1 MRFWGIRPFAPFLLY
16 PYHAVK
22 QTKTPTLII
31 NDGVYGCKH
40 KVISICK
47 KAKKY
52 TRCAVLFT
60 AYRQIILWSCAQCDN
75 VLKQRLLI
83 MIKQSFPIISRIG
96 GIHVSIEAASQQ
108 QSRITNLPRKLI
120 LIFSFLAMGFLLGRI
135 QLLLAISPFGPAFVA
150 ACFLAR
156 RPESLSAAAGVCLG
170 ALLIPE
176 QTLYIITVTLII
188 CAVLLIV
195 RKRTRRWMALLAAS
209 CAYAVAATVFRTQS
223 LTSFM
228 TSILECLISLVLIYV
243 LHNILLILLTHK
255 KRTVFS
261 SEETICLA
269 FGALTLV
276 CMTGPVAIRGV
287 YIANIVAEL
296 IVLFAAYTAG
306 AALGAGVGLALGL
319 ALCLGISAE
328 VTMIGMLGIAGM
340 AAGTVR
346 KLKKGGTAI
355 AYLLTCLLFTLAF
368 FGEPQR
374 YMLLVETAAA
384 CAIFLILPKR
394 LFIFAGK
401 YLDAQ
406 TRREYDHRL
415 HEKRFRELT
424 VERLKEVSEVF
435 AQTGEMFSGETAQK
449 DAPADISGILSVVA
463 ESTCKD
469 CVFRKSCWDK
479 DFISTYHVFQR
490 LFAAYEKRG
499 SLSPEDIDPTFAKK
513 CFNLQG
519 ILNTADSMFGAYL
532 LSLQWRR
539 KVEASRSITGQQL
552 KGVAKVVCDIGR
564 EMDTGFQFL
573 ESVEEK
579 VAVSLDAAGV
589 RVREVCAESA
599 GGGLV
604 VGVKINSCR
613 GEQDCRRTVERAVS
627 SACGVRMER
636 LGQAGCGTQK
646 VCMLRLAQAHK
657 YSVLTGVAQAS
668 KGEVSGDSHSFQG
681 LKDGRY
687 MLMLSDGMG
696 SGEAARREST
706 ATVSLAENFF
716 QAGFDDSVVFDTINR
731 LLILKGDEEMFSTV
745 DLCMLDLKTGQASF
759 TKIGS
764 EPSYVFAGSEVRTIT
779 PGSLPIG
786 ILDEVTPVS
795 THMSLHR
802 DDMIVMISDGI
813 SSVIRTSAEE
823 WFSDI
828 PKENAQETA
837 DAILAKALSGGAPAD
852 DMTVMVSRIVTG

>member
-1 MRFWGIRPFAPFLLY
+1 M
-16 PYHAVK
+16 
-22 QTKTPTLII
+22 
-31 NDGVYGCKH
+31 
-40 KVISICK
+40 
-47 KAKKY
+47 
-52 TRCAVLFT
+52 
-60 AYRQIILWSCAQCDN
+60 
-75 VLKQRLLI
+75 
-83 MIKQSFPIISRIG
+83 
-96 GIHVSIEAASQQ
+96 SIEAASQQ
-108 QSRITNLPRKLI
+108 HSRITNLPKKII
-120 LIFSFLAMGFLLGRI
+120 LIFSFLAVGFLLGRI
-135 QLLLAISPFGPAFVA
+135 QLLFAISPFGPAFVA

-170 ALLIPE
+170 ALMVPE
-176 QTLYIITVTLII
+176 ETLYIVTVTLII

-195 RKRTRRWMALLAAS
+195 RKRTRRWMALMAAS
-209 CAYAVAATVFRTQS
+209 CAYAAAAAVFRTQN
-223 LTSFM
+223 LTAFM
-228 TSILECLISLVLIYV
+228 TAVLECLISLVLIYV

-255 KRTVFS
+255 RRTVFS
-261 SEETICLA
+261 TEETICLA

-276 CMTGPVAIRGV
+276 CMTGPLEIRGV
-287 YIANIVAEL
+287 YIANIVAAL
-296 IVLFAAYTAG
+296 IVLFAAFTGG

-340 AAGTVR
+340 VAGTLR
-346 KLKKGGTAI
+346 KLKKGGAAI
-355 AYLLTCLLFTLAF
+355 SYLLTCLLFTLAF
-368 FGEPQR
+368 FDEPER
-374 YMLLVETAAA
+374 YLLLIETAAA
-384 CAIFLILPKR
+384 CAIFLALPKR

-406 TRREYDHRL
+406 TRREYDHRM
-415 HEKRFRELT
+415 HERRFRELT

-435 AQTGEMFSGETAQK
+435 AQTGEMFSVESAQK
-449 DAPADISGILSVVA
+449 NAPADISGILSIVA

-479 DFISTYHVFQR
+479 DFLSTYHVFQR
-490 LFAAYEKRG
+490 LFAMYEKKG
-499 SLSPEDIDPTFAKK
+499 SLSSSDIDAAFAKK

-519 ILNTADSMFGAYL
+519 ILAAADSMFSAYL
-532 LSLQWRR
+532 LSLQWKR
-539 KVEASRSITGQQL
+539 KVEASRAITGQQL

-573 ESVEEK
+573 ENVEEK
-579 VAVSLDAAGV
+579 VAVSLDASGI

-604 VGVKINSCR
+604 VGVKVNGCKR
-613 GEQDCRRTVERAVS
+613 EQDCKRTVERAVS
-627 SACGVRMER
+627 TACGVRMER

-646 VCMLRLAQAHK
+646 TCMLRLAQTHK
-657 YSVLTGVAQAS
+657 YGVLTGVAQAS
-668 KGEVSGDSHSFQG
+668 MGEISGDSHSFQG

-696 SGEAARREST
+696 SGEAARRESI

-731 LLILKGDEEMFSTV
+731 LLILKGEEDMFSTV
-745 DLCMLDLKTGQASF
+745 DLCMLDLKTGHATF

-764 EPSYVFAGSEVRTIT
+764 ESSYVFAGSEVRTIT

-795 THMSLHR
+795 SHMTLCE
-802 DDMIVMISDGI
+802 DDMIVMVSDGI
-813 SSVIRTSAEE
+813 SSVIHTSAVE
-823 WFSDI
+823 WFTDI

-837 DAILAKALSGGAPAD
+837 DAILAKALAGGSPAD
-852 DMTVMVSRIVTG
+852 DMTVMVSRIISG